1 MLIMILTLA
10 LLLSTITVKAFASV
24 DPLTATVI
32 TILRSLGFTIATDS
46 DTQKRIAN
54 DFYSWLDNMRQY
66 PETIPIAGNL
76 IGAWECIYGVS
87 DMITSS
93 DAYKNG
99 VNCIINWT
107 GDQWNAIRQSVF
119 GWYEQNKNITF
130 KDIHLQ
136 SSNGIIGWESD
147 NAFDITL
154 TDEDLNAGIVS
165 IPTPKNGP
173 IKYHTMNDMYFL
185 DYPVFKLN
193 YDTTVTNDVD
203 NHYFKSEWI
212 EVDLGNGLYYYNVL
226 YPNTNIKQLLR
237 DGTWFSGYSKA
248 QFGHYY
254 LYSVPGNI
262 QVDLFNT
269 FNYRAEKICNS
280 SYNNMC
286 TPVCFLVK
294 DGRYLQLKE
303 KSGETQK
310 LVYVDTGEVAIDLG
324 TTRSGNYN
332 LNDYIMQCL
341 GYALPKSQGKEDDDY
356 TPTVNI
362 PTSGSLDFGKSVGID
377 NVPEKTKDEVTG
389 KDVYAGDVSND
400 ASVSVSI
407 PTTKDKLDELVN
419 DDVIAD
425 TAVDVKTNT
434 YPDGVP
440 KIDSS
445 GLFDKFP
452 FCIPKDLY
460 NLFAGFYS
468 AESKAP
474 KFVFPFQIL
483 KRGDSY
489 LIDEQI
495 TIDFSILDPVMPMF
509 RWFVT
514 ASFTLGLVMITR
526 KMIGAQ

>member
-1 MLIMILTLA
+1 MVLITILTLA
-10 LLLSTITVKAFASV
+10 LLLSTITVKAVASV

-76 IGAWECIYGVS
+76 IGAWKCIYGVS

-107 GDQWNAIRQSVF
+107 GEQWNAIRQSVF
-119 GWYEQNKNITF
+119 GWYEQNKNVTF
-130 KDIHLQ
+130 KNIHLQ
-136 SSNGIIGWESD
+136 SGNGIIGWESD

-154 TDEDLNAGIVS
+154 TDEDLNAGIVL

-193 YDTTVTNDVD
+193 YDTNVTNDVD

-226 YPNTNIKQLLR
+226 YPSTSIKQLLR

-262 QVDLFNT
+262 QVDLFNA
-269 FNYRAEKICNS
+269 FNYRKEKTSNL

-286 TPVCFLVK
+286 TPVCFFVK
-294 DGRYLQLKE
+294 NGRYLQLKE

-324 TTRSGNYN
+324 TSRVGNYN

-341 GYALPKSQGKEDDDY
+341 GYALPKSQGKVDDDY
-356 TPTVNI
+356 TPTVSV
-362 PTSGSLDFGKSVGID
+362 PTVGFDFGKSVGID

-400 ASVSVSI
+400 ASVSVLI

-419 DDVIAD
+419 DDSIAD

-440 KIDSS
+440 KVDSS
-445 GLFDKFP
+445 GISSKFP
-452 FCIPKDLY
+452 FCIPFDIY
-460 NLFAGFYS
+460 NLFVGLN
-468 AESKAP
+468 AEQAP
-474 KFVFPFQIL
+474 PQFVIPF
-483 KRGDSY
+483 KYADF
-489 LIDEQI
+489 DVVNI
-495 TIDFSILDPVMPMF
+495 TIDFSNDNLLVF
-509 RWFVT
+509 AKVTRWFVG
-514 ASFTLGLVMITR
+514 ACFVFGLIMITR
-526 KMIGAQ
+526 KVIGSN

>member
-1 MLIMILTLA
+1 MMLTLA

-54 DFYSWLDNMRQY
+54 DFYSWLDNMRKY

-107 GDQWNAIRQSVF
+107 GEQWNAIRQSVF

-154 TDEDLNAGIVS
+154 TDLDLNAGIVS

-193 YDTTVTNDVD
+193 YDTNVTNDVD

-226 YPNTNIKQLLR
+226 YPNTSIKQLLR

-269 FNYRAEKICNS
+269 FNYRTEKTSNL
-280 SYNNMC
+280 SYNNMS
-286 TPVCFLVK
+286 TPVCFFVK
-294 DGRYLQLKE
+294 NGRYLQLKE

-324 TTRSGNYN
+324 TSRSGNYN

-356 TPTVNI
+356 TPTVSI

-377 NVPEKTKDEVTG
+377 NVPEKSKDEVTG

-407 PTTKDKLDELVN
+407 PTTKYKLDELVN
-419 DDVIAD
+419 DDTIAD
-425 TAVDVKTNT
+425 TAVDTNT

-452 FCIPKDLY
+452 FCLPYDLY
-460 NLFAGFYS
+460 NVFAGFYTDN
-468 AESKAP
+468 AVAP
-474 KFVFPFQIL
+474 RFEFPFRYL
-483 KRGDSY
+483 KDDNGNY
-489 LIDEQI
+489 LINENI
-495 TIDFSILDPVMPMF
+495 VIDFAVLDDVVPILRF
-509 RWFVT
+509 FISLGFVVV
-514 ASFTLGLVMITR
+514 LIQITR
-526 KMIGAQ
+526 KMIGA

>member
-1 MLIMILTLA
+1 MMLTLA

-54 DFYSWLDNMRQY
+54 DFYGWLDNMRQY

-107 GDQWNAIRQSVF
+107 GEQWNSIRQSVF

-130 KDIHLQ
+130 KNIHIQ

-154 TDEDLNAGIVS
+154 TDLDLNAGIVS

-193 YDTTVTNDVD
+193 YDTNVTNDVD
-203 NHYFKSEWI
+203 NHYFKSEWV

-226 YPNTNIKQLLR
+226 YPNTSIKQLLR

-269 FNYRAEKICNS
+269 FNYRTEKTSNL
-280 SYNNMC
+280 SYNNMS
-286 TPVCFLVK
+286 TPVCFFVK
-294 DGRYLQLKE
+294 NGRYLQLIE

-310 LVYVDTGEVAIDLG
+310 LVYVDTGEVAVDLG
-324 TTRSGNYN
+324 TSRVGNYN

-377 NVPEKTKDEVTG
+377 KVPEKTKDEVTG
-389 KDVYAGDVSND
+389 KDVYAGDISND

-419 DDVIAD
+419 DDTIAD

-468 AESKAP
+468 TDSKAP
-474 KFVFPFQIL
+474 KFDIPFQIL
-483 KRGDSY
+483 KQSDGSY
-489 LIDEQI
+489 LIDTSI
-495 TIDFSILDPVMPMF
+495 SFDFAIFDDIMPMV
-509 RWFVT
+509 RWFTT
-514 ASFTLGLVMITR
+514 AGFVFFLIMITR
-526 KMIGAQ
+526 KVIGAQ

>member
-1 MLIMILTLA
+1 MMLTLA
-10 LLLSTITVKAFASV
+10 LLLSTITVKAVASV

-76 IGAWECIYGVS
+76 IGAWKCIYGVS

-99 VNCIINWT
+99 VNCIISWT
-107 GDQWNAIRQSVF
+107 GEQWNAIRQSVF
-119 GWYEQNKNITF
+119 GWYEQNKNVTF

-136 SSNGIIGWESD
+136 NSNSIVGWESD

-185 DYPVFKLN
+185 DYAVFKLN
-193 YDTTVTNDVD
+193 YDTTVKNDVD
-203 NHYFKSEWI
+203 NHYFKSEWV

-226 YPNTNIKQLLR
+226 YPNTSIKQLLR

-269 FNYRAEKICNS
+269 FNYRAEKTSNL
-280 SYNNMC
+280 SYNNMS
-286 TPVCFLVK
+286 TPVCFFAK
-294 DGRYLQLKE
+294 NGRYLQLKE

-310 LVYVDTGEVAIDLG
+310 LVYVDTGEVAVDLG
-324 TTRSGNYN
+324 TTRGGNYN

-341 GYALPKSQGKEDDDY
+341 GYALPKSQGKVDDDY
-356 TPTVNI
+356 TPTVGI
-362 PTSGSLDFGKSVGID
+362 PSSGIDFGKSVGID

-419 DDVIAD
+419 DDSIAD
-425 TAVDVKTNT
+425 TAVDTNT

-468 AESKAP
+468 SESKAP

-514 ASFTLGLVMITR
+514 ISFTLGLVMITR